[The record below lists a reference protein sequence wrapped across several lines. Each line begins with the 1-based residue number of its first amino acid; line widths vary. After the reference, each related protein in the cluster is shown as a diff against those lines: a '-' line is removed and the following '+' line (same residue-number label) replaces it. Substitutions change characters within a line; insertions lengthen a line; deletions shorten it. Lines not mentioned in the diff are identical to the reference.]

1 MKNVVIVVDEKKC
14 KEIEK
19 FYSIYAKENK
29 NEYILFFAKKEGL
42 TVSIFD
48 NKKGQQFKALFT
60 GEYALIEAKKWDK
73 NASEVKKEKKTI
85 NKSNW
90 LCLDD
95 QIGSDEVG
103 TGDFVGPI
111 VVCAAYVK
119 QSDIP
124 LLKQIGVDDSKRL
137 KDEDILRV
145 GKTLLENIDYSILR
159 LENEKYNSL
168 IDEGKN
174 INEIKAIMHNKALL
188 NMKNKHHVK
197 NIFVDE
203 FVGEEKYYD
212 YLVKQ
217 DEILK
222 GITFKTKGET
232 YYPSVAAASII
243 ARYIF
248 LKTMDEVKEKYG
260 VEIPFGAS
268 KKVDTFVKNIYKIYG
283 ENEAKKIVKKN
294 FANYS
299 EIFK

>member
-85 NKSNW
+85 NKSSW

-124 LLKQIGVDDSKRL
+124 MLKQIGVDDSKRL

-248 LKTMDEVKEKYG
+248 LKTMDELKEKYG

-268 KKVDTFVKNIYKIYG
+268 KKVDSFVKNIYKIYG

>member
-1 MKNVVIVVDEKKC
+1 ME
-14 KEIEK
+14 
-19 FYSIYAKENK
+19 
-29 NEYILFFAKKEGL
+29 
-42 TVSIFD
+42 
-48 NKKGQQFKALFT
+48 
-60 GEYALIEAKKWDK
+60 
-73 NASEVKKEKKTI
+73 KTI

-248 LKTMDEVKEKYG
+248 LKTMDELKEKYG

-268 KKVDTFVKNIYKIYG
+268 KKVDAFVKNIYKIYG

>member
-248 LKTMDEVKEKYG
+248 LKTMDELKEKYG

>member
-137 KDEDILRV
+137 KDEDILKV

-203 FVGEEKYYD
+203 FVGEEKYYV

-248 LKTMDEVKEKYG
+248 LKTMDELKEKYG

>member
-48 NKKGQQFKALFT
+48 NKKSQQFKALFT

-124 LLKQIGVDDSKRL
+124 MLKQIGVDDSKRL

-248 LKTMDEVKEKYG
+248 LKTMDELKEKYG

-268 KKVDTFVKNIYKIYG
+268 KKVDVFVKNIYKIYG

>member
-1 MKNVVIVVDEKKC
+1 M
-14 KEIEK
+14 
-19 FYSIYAKENK
+19 
-29 NEYILFFAKKEGL
+29 FFAKKEGL

-48 NKKGQQFKALFT
+48 NKKGQQFKALCT

-124 LLKQIGVDDSKRL
+124 MLKQIGVDDSKRL

-248 LKTMDEVKEKYG
+248 LKTMDELKEKYG

-268 KKVDTFVKNIYKIYG
+268 KKVDAFVKNIYKIYG

>member
-19 FYSIYAKENK
+19 FYSIYEKENK

-119 QSDIP
+119 QSDIS

-174 INEIKAIMHNKALL
+174 INEIKAIMHNKGLL

-248 LKTMDEVKEKYG
+248 LKTMDELKEKYG

-268 KKVDTFVKNIYKIYG
+268 KKVDVFVKNIYKIYG

>member
-85 NKSNW
+85 NKSSW

-124 LLKQIGVDDSKRL
+124 MLKQIGVDDSKRL

-203 FVGEEKYYD
+203 FVNEEKYYD

-248 LKTMDEVKEKYG
+248 LKTMDELKEKYG

-268 KKVDTFVKNIYKIYG
+268 KKVDVFVKNIYKIYG

>member
-42 TVSIFD
+42 AVSIFD
-48 NKKGQQFKALFT
+48 NKKGQQFKVLFT

-85 NKSNW
+85 NKSSW

-95 QIGSDEVG
+95 QIGSDAVG

-197 NIFVDE
+197 NNSNS
-203 FVGEEKYYD
+203 YY
-212 YLVKQ
+212 
-217 DEILK
+217 
-222 GITFKTKGET
+222 
-232 YYPSVAAASII
+232 S
-243 ARYIF
+243 
-248 LKTMDEVKEKYG
+248 
-260 VEIPFGAS
+260 
-268 KKVDTFVKNIYKIYG
+268 NIKHI
-283 ENEAKKIVKKN
+283 NIVC
-294 FANYS
+294 S
-299 EIFK
+299 

>member
-19 FYSIYAKENK
+19 FYSIYEKENK

-42 TVSIFD
+42 AVSIFD
-48 NKKGQQFKALFT
+48 NKKGQQFKVLFT

-85 NKSNW
+85 KKSNW

-197 NIFVDE
+197 NILVDE

-248 LKTMDEVKEKYG
+248 LKTMDELKEKYG

-268 KKVDTFVKNIYKIYG
+268 KKVDAFVKNIYKIYG